1 MKILKFTLLLIAVL
15 IVSCKNDKPN
25 TVNSKNTVNKVQH
38 YICESNCENSGGDVA
53 GNCPVCN
60 NPYLHNTAYHAN
72 DLLKSGPIKVESNA
86 TNPTKATAPAQNN
99 TPSPAQNANGAYHYT
114 CTNGCAGGS
123 GTATSC
129 KSCGTALTHNQLYHN
144 L

>member
-1 MKILKFTLLLIAVL
+1 MKILKLTLLLIAVL
-15 IVSCKNDKPN
+15 TISCKNDKPK
-25 TVNSKNTVNKVQH
+25 TVNSKNAVNKVQH
-38 YICESNCENSGGDVA
+38 YICENNCENSGGDVA
-53 GNCPVCN
+53 ANCPVCN

-72 DLLKSGPIKVESNA
+72 DLLKAGPIKVESNA
-86 TNPTKATAPAQNN
+86 TNPTKAAAPAPTN

-123 GTATSC
+123 GTAINC

-144 L
+144 